1 MPALKPTIIKS
12 NKHIEDETPV
22 SAKPEDSKQKSKKDD
37 RKDKKAQ
44 PKVSKKAFGL
54 DEEE

>member
-1 MPALKPTIIKS
+1 MKHPFLPSLKILNRK
-12 NKHIEDETPV
+12 
-22 SAKPEDSKQKSKKDD
+22 AKKDD

-44 PKVSKKAFGL
+44 PRVSKKAFGL

>member
-37 RKDKKAQ
+37 KKDKKAQ
-44 PKVSKKAFGL
+44 PRVSKKAFGL